1 MAMRGIAKRARRC
14 PKASAG
20 RRCGRPCAS
29 EALAAA
35 PASPARS
42 FLPGGPHGR
51 SLWVMITDP
60 WYYRWDAIAGASPA
74 TGEMGK
80 KITMGV
86 YLGNLVFK
94 ISVKSWRR

>member
-1 MAMRGIAKRARRC
+1 VAMRGIAKRARRC
-14 PKASAG
+14 PK
-20 RRCGRPCAS
+20 
-29 EALAAA
+29 
-35 PASPARS
+35 ARS